1 MIFIL
6 FLSCILSLANQAIP
20 PKVPPPGTERIGD
33 NLFLDKQLITHL
45 NYREC
50 LYYLKKYFPER
61 YAEML
66 PADTSVRFNGQLMWN
81 NPAFS
86 DYPIAGLS
94 EQQMIAYC
102 AWRSEVVNLPRLDP
116 QSPYCNPKLLKK
128 LDKAD
133 PARRLRVVYTLP
145 DAEILTQRKLRKEKY
160 QLDEMSRQGRVAKNR
175 SAGISHPEYLVFRCA
190 ATYQAVD

>member
-1 MIFIL
+1 MISSL
-6 FLSCILSLANQAIP
+6 LLSCILSLAGQAIT
-20 PKVPPPGTERIGD
+20 PKAPPPGTERIGE
-33 NLFLDKQLITHL
+33 NLFLDKRLITHL

-50 LYYLKKYFPER
+50 LHYLKSHHPER

-66 PADTSVRFNGQLMWN
+66 PTDTSVRFNGQLMWN
-81 NPAFS
+81 NPAFQ

-116 QSPYCNPKLLKK
+116 QSPFCNPKLVKQ

-133 PARRLRVVYTLP
+133 PARTLRVVYTLP
-145 DAEILTQRKLRKEKY
+145 GAEMLTQRKLRKEKY
-160 QLDEMSRQGRVAKNR
+160 QLDEISRQGRVARNR
-175 SAGISHPEYLVFRCA
+175 SGGISHPEYLVFRCPA
-190 ATYQAVD
+190 SYQPAE